1 MHLAV
6 LIGFTQFF
14 EAMKAYYRIYYC
26 LVSFLLKGAG
36 FRDDRTGAARYAVL
50 IISWVDL
57 NFLFFLKTLSLC
69 LEIKGLLPSSVVY
82 IAGGVLLLI
91 VNSLLFLRKKRYHAI
106 CEMFQKES
114 RKERIIRNVVCVA
127 FMIFALLS
135 PALTGLFF
143 DNPYMK

>member
-1 MHLAV
+1 MHLEVLIGCMISFNVMRAYYRVYYFLYHWLVNCNAFCGFKGLSAHLAV
-6 LIGFTQFF
+6 LTI
-14 EAMKAYYRIYYC
+14 
-26 LVSFLLKGAG
+26 S
-36 FRDDRTGAARYAVL
+36 L
-50 IISWVDL
+50 IDL
-57 NFLFFLKTLSLC
+57 YFLFFLKTLSLC
-69 LEIKGLLPSSVVY
+69 LEIKGLLSASVVY

-91 VNSLLFLRKKRYHAI
+91 ANSLLFLRKKRYHAI